1 MRWGRKGTGI
11 YWEEKASQA
20 SVKELIAPGTFPKAE
35 LWPGGLLGP
44 RRTEEGYGGQCF
56 LAAGRVAEG
65 ILPMREN
72 LGHAD

>member
-1 MRWGRKGTGI
+1 M
-11 YWEEKASQA
+11 
-20 SVKELIAPGTFPKAE
+20 KELIAPGTFPKAE

>member
-35 LWPGGLLGP
+35 LWPGGFWAPGG
-44 RRTEEGYGGQCF
+44 RR
-56 LAAGRVAEG
+56 RDMVASVS
-65 ILPMREN
+65 
-72 LGHAD
+72 